1 VPPEPLPAAT
11 VTVTWVLPATPVGVA
26 GVFGATATV
35 TELVADEAADVPM
48 LFVAV
53 TVNVYA
59 VPVVNPETVIPLLHV
74 AEVKVPVLLPGLD
87 VAV

>member
-35 TELVADEAADVPM
+35 TELVADDAADVPM

-53 TVNVYA
+53 TVNV
-59 VPVVNPETVIPLLHV
+59 
-74 AEVKVPVLLPGLD
+74 
-87 VAV
+87 

>member
-1 VPPEPLPAAT
+1 MLA
-11 VTVTWVLPATPVGVA
+11 ATPVGVG
-26 GVFGATATV
+26 GVVGATATV
-35 TELVADEAADVPM
+35 TEFDAADAADVPM

-59 VPVVNPETVIPLLHV
+59 VPVVNPETVMPLLHV
-74 AEVKVPVLLPGLD
+74 AEVKVPVLPPGLD